1 MWFPTL
7 ELTRC
12 GSAHIVF
19 DADRLVWCRVTFQM
33 LESISYQTGAGG
45 TVRLFS
51 LEPML
56 TRNTEKCNS
65 IILVERKV
73 SPDGCGEAIAGTHA
87 LGRAGQHFDLF
98 DSIFQGRV
106 RYGTYRGVQA
116 IYTTGITGTEHF
128 GKLGTTSIPVPE
140 ISVSS
145 VRHQYAVP
153 VQTFVPVPDTFA
165 SLVRRQ
171 YRYRTLP

>member
-1 MWFPTL
+1 
-7 ELTRC
+7 
-12 GSAHIVF
+12 
-19 DADRLVWCRVTFQM
+19 
-33 LESISYQTGAGG
+33 
-45 TVRLFS
+45 
-51 LEPML
+51 ML

-116 IYTTGITGTEHF
+116 VYTTGITGTEHF
-128 GKLGTTSIPVPE
+128 GKLGTTSILVPDTL
-140 ISVSS
+140 VSS
-145 VRHQYAVP
+145 VRHQYG
-153 VQTFVPVPDTFA
+153 
-165 SLVRRQ
+165 
-171 YRYRTLP
+171 YRKNQ